1 MSKMVVTGYGI
12 KAPNTANIDQFLH
25 HLKNETCCLEVVTNL
40 SGQHKSTIVGLID
53 NQTLQP
59 SKDKLY
65 KRLPRTAL
73 LGIAAG
79 KEALTY
85 AKLGNTEKKKVGVFF
100 GISVGNIG
108 DYDFQR
114 ALLNAD
120 QHNEREIPITF
131 GHIGNYHSITSAIS
145 YFLGGNDVT
154 KTISTGCTSSLEA
167 IQDAIVYLKSGLI
180 DIAIVGGVDSPISK
194 AAFYSFF
201 KTKVLPINQS
211 LEEGAVPFQSSSKGF
226 AMAEGAGV
234 IVLERDSDAL
244 QRGAHIF
251 GEIDNIVSNNDG
263 VHIYSLDASG
273 DKMIKALR
281 EAITNRVPDYVNSQA
296 LGIQINDRIEKKA
309 SKELFNHTVP
319 FTSIKSM
326 IGNPFGAIGIIQVI
340 SSLLSINHNFIPPTI
355 RTDKSG
361 YEEMNIVM
369 EPIFKPINEVAITN
383 HGYGG
388 NNASA
393 YIKRYK
399 KEETT

>member
-12 KAPNTANIDQFLH
+12 KAPKTTSIDHFLQN
-25 HLKNETCCLEVVTNL
+25 LMCGTCCLELVTNL
-40 SGQHKSTIVGLID
+40 SDKLKSTIVGLID
-53 NQTLQP
+53 NQTLNFP
-59 SKDKLY
+59 LNKMY

-79 KEALTY
+79 KEALSY

-100 GISVGNIG
+100 GISLGNTG
-108 DYDFQR
+108 DYEFQQ
-114 ALLNAD
+114 AMMNANL
-120 QHNEREIPITF
+120 HHERKIPITF
-131 GHIGNYHSITSAIS
+131 AHMGNYHSITSSIS

-154 KTISTGCTSSLEA
+154 KTVSTGCTSSLEA

-194 AAFYSFF
+194 AAFYSFS
-201 KTKVLPINQS
+201 KTKVLPINQT
-211 LEEGAVPFQSSSKGF
+211 LLDGAIPFQSSSKGF

-234 IVLERDSDAL
+234 IVVERDSDAL
-244 QRGAHIF
+244 ERGAHIL
-251 GEIDNIVSNNDG
+251 GEIESVVSNNDG
-263 VHIYSLDASG
+263 VHLYSLDTSG
-273 DKMIKALR
+273 DKMVKALK
-281 EAITNRVPDYVNSQA
+281 EAVNNRIPDYVNSQA
-296 LGIQINDRIEKKA
+296 LGIQINDMIEKMA

-319 FTSIKSM
+319 YTSIKSM
-326 IGNPFGAIGIIQVI
+326 IGNPFGAIGVIQVI
-340 SSLLSINHNFIPPTI
+340 SSLLSINNSFIPPTI
-355 RTDKSG
+355 RTNKSG

-369 EPIFKPINEVAITN
+369 TPIYKQINEIAITN

-399 KEETT
+399 KEEKT